1 MPPKA
6 NDQVITDRHDA
17 MSLARLM
24 RSRDLTP
31 VDVPAVDAEAIR
43 AMRRARDDTLRALQ
57 AAQPTAQSLLA
68 VARSAL
74 SRVGQLASSPPPLAS
89 CGGRSHP
96 GAAEGLPGRRPAH
109 HRTDGTAATS
119 GTRTARAGDH
129 RALPARRRGAPS
141 PARCPVHGCGDHG
154 RCTRRSDALQHPLTA
169 EECFGADAVRIVE
182 WGTASVGQHDQD
194 RECPGAACPG

>member
-57 AAQPTAQSLLA
+57 AAQ
-68 VARSAL
+68 
-74 SRVGQLASSPPPLAS
+74 
-89 CGGRSHP
+89 
-96 GAAEGLPGRRPAH
+96 
-109 HRTDGTAATS
+109 
-119 GTRTARAGDH
+119 
-129 RALPARRRGAPS
+129 RRRKAFLRWHALRS
-141 PARCPVHGCGDHG
+141 PG
-154 RCTRRSDALQHPLTA
+154 
-169 EECFGADAVRIVE
+169 
-182 WGTASVGQHDQD
+182 
-194 RECPGAACPG
+194 